1 MNFETLERLDEQSI
15 RRLKRSAI
23 GLPQIANG
31 TAYNR
36 KNSANPL
43 PTENMLEISCPNSAQ
58 QTIDPET
65 NYDLLP
71 FKQDSINSQDR
82 AESMY
87 RNQKGIHATSIQ
99 EIKNPD
105 FSILDESINNESI
118 EDMMSQPRTEIP
130 VSQYCNNPKVL
141 KIMQ

>member
-87 RNQKGIHATSIQ
+87 RN
-99 EIKNPD
+99 
-105 FSILDESINNESI
+105 
-118 EDMMSQPRTEIP
+118 
-130 VSQYCNNPKVL
+130 
-141 KIMQ
+141 